1 MRHLSSTSADG
12 NDVTSVPCLQHS
24 SGVDI
29 VNLINHNTGTPMLK
43 ALWND
48 ASLRSSCTCCHPGE
62 VSHGTPPTPATPN
75 YSTPRRLSL
84 SQPLSAYDQPGT
96 ITRPYSWASEY
107 GGDLLPNEV
116 DNDDDVLSSSS
127 PAEPVNGGR
136 LMHSSLALVHRHLDG
151 AVCRTHAEQ
160 IMANH

>member
-1 MRHLSSTSADG
+1 VRHLSSTSTDS
-12 NDVTSVPCLQHS
+12 NDVTSVPCLQHG

-29 VNLINHNTGTPMLK
+29 VNLIKDNSGTPMLK

-48 ASLRSSCTCCHPGE
+48 ASLRSSCTCCRPGD
-62 VSHGTPPTPATPN
+62 VSQWTPPTPATPN
-75 YSTPRRLSL
+75 YNTTRRLSL

-96 ITRPYSWASEY
+96 VTRPYSWASEY
-107 GGDLLPNEV
+107 GGDLRPNDV
-116 DNDDDVLSSSS
+116 DDDDDALSSS
-127 PAEPVNGGR
+127 PAELINGGR
-136 LMHSSLALVHRHLDG
+136 LMHSLDG